1 MHFTEPDNIR
11 QIRDL
16 VRQFLDRELPRD
28 KARMVEESAEPPLDI
43 YKKLCGLGVT
53 SLSVPEQYG
62 GLGRNIPG
70 TLAVLEELSQ
80 RSTSLALVYI
90 MCTCYAGMNLLE
102 SASEEQKR
110 LYLPK
115 IASGELLFAYAWTE
129 PDIGADLAA
138 VKTTAVREG
147 DEVVINGSKRFISG
161 ASWTGYFYTLLR
173 SGAPE
178 DRHNNVSIV
187 LVPRTAP
194 GITIRQLK
202 TMESSHTFDVGFEDV
217 RVPLAN
223 VLGGPEFWNRGWSLM
238 TESGL
243 AVERLLASAEALG
256 VATAA
261 FDLAWNYAQE
271 RRQFGRPICAFQ
283 SIRHKLADMSTQL
296 YACKVVLYHAA
307 NLVNDRKPCAV
318 ETSQAKLFICEAAKS
333 ISLEAL
339 TIMGAYGY
347 SKDYDL
353 ERYVR
358 HSLLGPIAAGSSAIQ
373 RNNIVNYMGLPRVR

>member
-1 MHFTEPDNIR
+1 MRFEEPDNIR
-11 QIRDL
+11 QVRDL

-28 KARMVEESAEPPLDI
+28 KARLVEESGEPPLDI
-43 YKKLCGLGVT
+43 YKELCKLGVT
-53 SLSVPEQYG
+53 ALSVPEQYG
-62 GLGRNIPG
+62 GLGRDLPA
-70 TLAVLEELSQ
+70 TFAVLEEIAQ
-80 RSTSLALVYI
+80 RSTTLALTYI
-90 MCTCYAGMNLLE
+90 MCTCYAGVNLLE

-115 IASGELLFAYAWTE
+115 IATGELLFAYAWTE
-129 PDIGADLAA
+129 PDVGADLAA
-138 VKTTAVREG
+138 VKTTAVRQG

-161 ASWTGYFYTLLR
+161 ASWTEYFYTLVR

-178 DRHNNVSIV
+178 ARHNNVSIV
-187 LVPRTAP
+187 LVPRTTP
-194 GITIRQLK
+194 GITMRQLK
-202 TMESSHTFDVGFEDV
+202 TMESSHTYDVEFEQV

-261 FDLAWNYAQE
+261 FDLAWNYSQE
-271 RRQFGRPICAFQ
+271 RHQFGRPICAFQ

-296 YACKVVLYHAA
+296 YACKVVLHHAA
-307 NLVNDRKPCAV
+307 NLVNDRKKCAT

-333 ISLEAL
+333 VSLDAL

-353 ERYVR
+353 ERYLR